1 MGYSVVKKFEI
12 CQFQDDTNMI
22 LADANL
28 STGDQIFWSTEKSQK
43 IWSTDYEVSINWKN
57 TILIKW
63 ISVKRPPV
71 SFRKCIPQGINRI
84 ARADNFL
91 SRGYSVVKNF

>member
-28 STGDQIFWSTEKSQK
+28 STGDQIF
-43 IWSTDYEVSINWKN
+43 
-57 TILIKW
+57 
-63 ISVKRPPV
+63 
-71 SFRKCIPQGINRI
+71 
-84 ARADNFL
+84 
-91 SRGYSVVKNF
+91 